1 MTFKNF
7 KMSKAQNFEVAIKD
21 HKVYFLDYP
30 DFPIFEKTIFPDE
43 VWEQM
48 DIDFESLIE
57 SIKIPNN
64 DTEELYS
71 FLADEGLQALG
82 LEKEKFINHLEEGSG
97 SRQFTPKGAQNDIN
111 QNEEKYDLSYVFKL
125 IDHVSPIIEKLYE
138 LRLTLVIKAVH
149 RQGYIVDPGTWE
161 TSRVPMPVLSE
172 KISN

>member
-1 MTFKNF
+1 MTFQNF
-7 KMSKAQNFEVAIKD
+7 KISSTTNFEIVIED
-21 HKVYFLDYP
+21 QTLYFSDYP

-48 DIDFESLIE
+48 DIDFERLIE

-64 DTEELYS
+64 DTESLYS
-71 FLADEGLQALG
+71 FLADEGLQSLG
-82 LEKEKFINHLEEGSG
+82 LEIEKFINHLEEGSG

-111 QNEEKYDLSYVFKL
+111 QNEEKYDLSYVFEL

-149 RQGYIVDPGTWE
+149 RQGYIVDPCTWE